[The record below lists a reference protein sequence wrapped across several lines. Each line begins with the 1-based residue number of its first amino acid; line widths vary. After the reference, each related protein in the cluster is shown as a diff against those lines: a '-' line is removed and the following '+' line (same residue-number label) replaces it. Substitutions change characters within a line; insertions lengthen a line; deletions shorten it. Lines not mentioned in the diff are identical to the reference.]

1 MLLKQKNPSLPKKL
15 VLGTFDELLAM
26 FSTMINLLHL
36 LYLTTQRC
44 CASDKA
50 KFSAKDFTDNS
61 NLDDLDISLPVF
73 SSTSNVKLHNI
84 FIFPKIVKKV
94 IMKLDPSRHLVQ
106 IVFQW
111 WF

>member
-44 CASDKA
+44 CDSDKA

-73 SSTSNVKLHNI
+73 SSTSNVKLYNNETWSI
-84 FIFPKIVKKV
+84 KASGPDCIPVVVLKNSEPE
-94 IMKLDPSRHLVQ
+94 LSTY
-106 IVFQW
+106 
-111 WF
+111 